1 MDNPGLSDDPT
12 GSRGRTPRISSPLI
26 AVKGLGK
33 RFNTADAQL
42 EILKGLN
49 LNLDAGETIAIV
61 GASGIG
67 KSTLLHILGTLDR
80 PDEGAVFYRGEDV
93 FRFDDTKLARFRNG
107 TIGFVFQFHHL
118 LPEFNTVENVMMPGL
133 IHGSR
138 RSLIHQAAVS
148 ILTRVGLEDRL
159 THRVDKLSG
168 GEQQRVALARALI
181 LNPVVLLADEPTG
194 NLDKQNS
201 EQIHALLLELNKEMG
216 MTLVVVTHNTEL
228 ASTMSRRVTII
239 DKQLMEVR

>member
-1 MDNPGLSDDPT
+1 MDSLNSPGAPVGT
-12 GSRGRTPRISSPLI
+12 GDRTPGSSTPLI

-33 RFNTADAQL
+33 RFNTADAEL

-49 LNLDAGETIAIV
+49 LELDAGETIAIV

-80 PDEGAVFYRGEDV
+80 PDEGVVSYRGEDV
-93 FRFDDTKLARFRNG
+93 FRFDDIKLARFRNE

-118 LPEFNTVENVMMPGL
+118 LPEFNTVENVMMPAL
-133 IHGSR
+133 IKGSGKMSAR
-138 RSLIHQAAVS
+138 RAAES

-159 THRVDKLSG
+159 THRTDKLSG

-181 LNPVVLLADEPTG
+181 LNPIVLLADEPTG
-194 NLDKQNS
+194 NLDRQNS
-201 EQIHALLLELNKEMG
+201 EQIHEMLLALNKEMG
-216 MTLVVVTHNTEL
+216 MTLVVVTHNMEL
-228 ASTMSRRVTII
+228 ASTMSRRATIT